1 MIDKNSVWT
10 GLLLGAV
17 IPVFGFI
24 IVEFIFNT
32 LTDMGVM
39 AEVSAGGGSRR
50 YRTMLLIAICC
61 NLIPFNIAKN
71 RKWDQTMRGIV
82 FPTLVYV
89 AGWLYKFAG
98 DLFQ

>member
-17 IPVFGFI
+17 TPVAGFI
-24 IVEFIFNT
+24 IVEFIFNL

-39 AEVSAGGGSRR
+39 AEVTAGAGSRR

-61 NLIPFNIAKN
+61 SLIPFNIAKN
-71 RKWDQTMRGIV
+71 RKWDQTLRGIV

-89 AGWLYKFAG
+89 AAWLYKFYG
-98 DLFQ
+98 DLF